1 MISPLSKKKINY
13 SYEMLHN
20 KQYGGKKNSQY
31 LKFSRGLIS
40 RAVCNRLIVKVINLK
55 LRSP

>member
-1 MISPLSKKKINY
+1 
-13 SYEMLHN
+13 MLHN

-40 RAVCNRLIVKVINLK
+40 RAVCNRLIVKVIFDQKKNSK
-55 LRSP
+55 GYQFKT

>member
-1 MISPLSKKKINY
+1 
-13 SYEMLHN
+13 MLHN

-40 RAVCNRLIVKVINLK
+40 RAVCNRLIVKVIFDQKKIVKVINLK

>member
-40 RAVCNRLIVKVINLK
+40 RAVCNRLISQGYQFKT
-55 LRSP
+55 